1 MGDLEDSS
9 NIRSAAS
16 ALWEARK
23 NRKPIPPITQTYG
36 IHGLEISYE
45 IAKINNVERLRTGAK
60 EIGKK
65 IGLTSKAVQA
75 QLGVDQPDFGSLFSD
90 MEYLDSD
97 EIPTSKLLQPKVEAE
112 VAFIL
117 AHDIKENLPSYGEFL
132 NSILYALPALEIVDS
147 AIENWKIKLE
157 DTVADNASCGF
168 FVLGNQPVALGNLDL
183 AGVGMYLKK
192 NGKVE
197 SVGSG
202 AACLSHPLRSA
213 YWLAKILIEK
223 GQSLKAGEIILSG
236 ALGPMVPIQ
245 PGDDLDAEIKGL
257 GRVSCKMV

>member
-1 MGDLEDSS
+1 MGDLENFS

-16 ALWEARK
+16 ALLGARK
-23 NRKPIPPITQTYG
+23 NGKPIPPITKTFG

-45 IAKINNVERLRTGAK
+45 IAKINNIERLGTGAK

-65 IGLTSKAVQA
+65 IGLTSKAVQS
-75 QLGVDQPDFGSLFSD
+75 QLGVDQPDFGTLFSD

-97 EIPTSKLLQPKVEAE
+97 EVPTSKLLQPKVEAE

-117 AHDIKENLPSYGEFL
+117 AQDIQGNIPSYGEFL

-147 AIENWKIKLE
+147 AIEDWKIKLE
-157 DTVADNASCGF
+157 DTVADNASCGL
-168 FVLGNQPVALGNLDL
+168 FVLGNQPITLGNLDL
-183 AGVGMYLKK
+183 AGAGMFLRK

-202 AACLSHPLRSA
+202 AACLNHPLRAA
-213 YWLAKILIEK
+213 YWLAKNLIER
-223 GQSLKAGEIILSG
+223 GQGLKKGEIILSG
-236 ALGPMVPIQ
+236 ALGPMISIQ
-245 PGDDLDAEIKGL
+245 AGDDLDAEIKGL